1 VLLKEKLNFKWFNRL
16 PLIRQSQ
23 AAECGLACLGM
34 IANYYG
40 HEIDMITLRRQFAT
54 SLKGATLADVIAM
67 AQQLN
72 MSSRALRIDLEEL
85 SKLRTP
91 CILHWDLNHFVVL
104 KRVRGNKITLHD
116 PARGIRVLTL
126 KEASA
131 AFTGVALELIPSST
145 FEAKEEKARISMR
158 KLVGS
163 VTGVKSAFVQVLILS
178 VALELF
184 GVLTP
189 FFMQWVM
196 DMVLVSA
203 DYSLLTLLGVG
214 FIMIALFQTLITA
227 LRSWVMSWFSSQL
240 SVQWTT
246 NVCHHML
253 KLPLEWFESRH
264 VGDILSRY
272 GSLNTI
278 QNTLTTRF
286 ISTVLDGVMSMVT
299 VAMLFIYNAKLAWL
313 VIALFMAYALLRF
326 MAYDPVRRANEE
338 QIISSARTQSSL
350 LETLRGIQAVKTN
363 NKQMPRLAAYM
374 NFLVDS
380 TNKGIVM
387 QKLNILF
394 GSAQGL
400 LTSVGRVVLVWLA
413 ALQVLDGNFSAGML
427 TAFISFSDQFM
438 SRGAGLINAII
449 DFRMLRM
456 HGERLADIVLSETE
470 PSADATPALVHKS
483 DEAQPAQDIELTDIR
498 FRYAP
503 TEPWVIN
510 GVSLKIPA
518 GESIAIVGPSGQGKT
533 TLAKIMLGLLHPES
547 GSITVG
553 GLDITQTG
561 LQHHRNRIGCVMQ
574 DDILFSGSIS
584 ENISFFDN
592 DPDHAKITR
601 VARLAQI
608 HGDIMKMPMNY
619 QSLVG
624 DMGSFLSGG
633 QLQRI
638 LLARAL
644 YREPQILV
652 LDEATSHLDIYNEAQ
667 INTAIKRMNITRII
681 IAHRPETI
689 RSADK
694 IVMLHNG
701 TLSEV
706 TAEELFA
713 RGEPSKEMEITHGKA
728 ALSL

>member
-1 VLLKEKLNFKWFNRL
+1 M
-16 PLIRQSQ
+16 IRQSQ
-23 AAECGLACLGM
+23 ATECGLACLGM
-34 IANYYG
+34 VANYHG
-40 HEIDMITLRRQFAT
+40 HEIDMITLRRRFAT

-72 MSSRALRIDLEEL
+72 MSSRALRVDLEEL
-85 SKLRTP
+85 SKLRMP
-91 CILHWDLNHFVVL
+91 CILHWELNHFVVL
-104 KRVRGNKITLHD
+104 KKVRGNKITLHD
-116 PARGIRVLTL
+116 PARGIRELTFA
-126 KEASA
+126 EASK

-145 FEAKEEKARISMR
+145 FEVKEEKASISMM

-163 VTGVKSAFVQVLILS
+163 VTGVKSAFCQVLILS
-178 VALELF
+178 VVLELF
-184 GVLTP
+184 GVLSP

-214 FIMIALFQTLITA
+214 FIMIALFQTMISA

-240 SVQWTT
+240 SVQWTV
-246 NVCHHML
+246 NVCQHML
-253 KLPLEWFESRH
+253 KLPLDWFESRH

-278 QNTLTTRF
+278 QSTLTSRF
-286 ISTVLDGVMSMVT
+286 ISTVLDGVMSIVT
-299 VAMLFIYNAKLAWL
+299 VMMLFIYNAKLAWL
-313 VIALFMAYALLRF
+313 VIALFVAYGLLRF
-326 MAYDPVRRANEE
+326 LAYDPVRRANEE

-350 LETLRGIQAVKTN
+350 LDTLRGIQAVKTN
-363 NKQMPRLAAYM
+363 NKQIPRLSAYM
-374 NFLVDS
+374 NFLVES

-394 GSAQGL
+394 GSAQGI

-470 PSADATPALVHKS
+470 PCEEASPSLLDHS
-483 DEAQPAQDIELTDIR
+483 DEPEIPQDIALEHIC

-503 TEPWVIN
+503 TEPWVIDDI
-510 GVSLKIPA
+510 SLTIKA
-518 GESIAIVGPSGQGKT
+518 GESVAIVGPSGQGKT
-533 TLAKIMLGLLHPES
+533 TLAKIILGLLHPES
-547 GSITVG
+547 GVITVG
-553 GLDITQTG
+553 GMDITKTG

-592 DPDHAKITR
+592 EPDHAKITR

-644 YREPQILV
+644 YREPKILV
-652 LDEATSHLDIYNEAQ
+652 LDEATSHLDIYNEKQ
-667 INTAIKRMNITRII
+667 INNAIKRMNITRII

-689 RSADK
+689 RSADR
-694 IVMLHNG
+694 IVMLNNG
-701 TLSEV
+701 KFSEM
-706 TAEELFA
+706 TADQLFSPA
-713 RGEPSKEMEITHGKA
+713 DNESKMEKENEQTDM
-728 ALSL
+728 

>member
-1 VLLKEKLNFKWFNRL
+1 MLLKDKLNFRWFNRL
-16 PLIRQSQ
+16 PMIRQSQ
-23 AAECGLACLGM
+23 ATECGLACLGM
-34 IANYYG
+34 VANYHG
-40 HEIDMITLRRQFAT
+40 HEIDMITLRRRFAT

-72 MSSRALRIDLEEL
+72 MSSRALRVDLEEL
-85 SKLRTP
+85 SKLRMP
-91 CILHWDLNHFVVL
+91 CILHWELNHFVVL
-104 KRVRGNKITLHD
+104 KKVRGNKITLHD
-116 PARGIRVLTL
+116 PARGIRELTFA
-126 KEASA
+126 EASK

-145 FEAKEEKARISMR
+145 FEVKEEKASISMM

-163 VTGVKSAFVQVLILS
+163 VTGVKSAFCQVLILS
-178 VALELF
+178 VVLELF
-184 GVLTP
+184 GVLSP

-214 FIMIALFQTLITA
+214 FIMIALFQTMISA

-240 SVQWTT
+240 SVQWTV
-246 NVCHHML
+246 NVCQHML
-253 KLPLEWFESRH
+253 KLPLDWFESRH

-278 QNTLTTRF
+278 QSTLTSRF
-286 ISTVLDGVMSMVT
+286 ISTVLDGVMSIVT
-299 VAMLFIYNAKLAWL
+299 VMMLFIYNAKLAWL
-313 VIALFMAYALLRF
+313 VIALFVAYGLLRF
-326 MAYDPVRRANEE
+326 LAYDPVRRANEE

-363 NKQMPRLAAYM
+363 NKQIPRLSAYM
-374 NFLVDS
+374 NFLVES

-394 GSAQGL
+394 GSAQGI

-470 PSADATPALVHKS
+470 PCEEASPSLLDHS
-483 DEAQPAQDIELTDIR
+483 DEPEIPQDIALEHIC

-503 TEPWVIN
+503 TEPWVIDDI
-510 GVSLKIPA
+510 SLTIKA
-518 GESIAIVGPSGQGKT
+518 GESVAIVGPSGQGKT
-533 TLAKIMLGLLHPES
+533 TLAKIILGLLHPES
-547 GSITVG
+547 GVITVG
-553 GLDITQTG
+553 GMDITKTG

-592 DPDHAKITR
+592 EPDHAKITR

-644 YREPQILV
+644 YREPKILV
-652 LDEATSHLDIYNEAQ
+652 LDEATSHLDIYNEKQ
-667 INTAIKRMNITRII
+667 INNAIKRMNITRII

-689 RSADK
+689 RSADR
-694 IVMLHNG
+694 IVMLNNG
-701 TLSEV
+701 KFS
-706 TAEELFA
+706 
-713 RGEPSKEMEITHGKA
+713 EITADQLFSPADNERKVEKENEQPDM
-728 ALSL
+728 

>member
-1 VLLKEKLNFKWFNRL
+1 MLLKDKLNFRWFNRL
-16 PLIRQSQ
+16 PMIRQSQ
-23 AAECGLACLGM
+23 ATECGLACLGM
-34 IANYYG
+34 VANYHG
-40 HEIDMITLRRQFAT
+40 HEIDMITLRRRFAT

-72 MSSRALRIDLEEL
+72 MSSRALRVDLEEL
-85 SKLRTP
+85 SKLRMP
-91 CILHWDLNHFVVL
+91 CILHWELNHFVVL
-104 KRVRGNKITLHD
+104 KKVRGNKITLHD
-116 PARGIRVLTL
+116 PARGIRELTFA
-126 KEASA
+126 EASK

-145 FEAKEEKARISMR
+145 FEVKEEKASISMM

-163 VTGVKSAFVQVLILS
+163 VTGVKSAFCQVLILS
-178 VALELF
+178 VVLELF
-184 GVLTP
+184 GVLSP

-214 FIMIALFQTLITA
+214 FIMIALFQTMISA

-240 SVQWTT
+240 SVQWTV
-246 NVCHHML
+246 NVCQHML
-253 KLPLEWFESRH
+253 KLPLDWFESRH

-278 QNTLTTRF
+278 QSTLTSRF
-286 ISTVLDGVMSMVT
+286 ISTVLDGVMSIVT
-299 VAMLFIYNAKLAWL
+299 VMMLFIYNAKLAWL
-313 VIALFMAYALLRF
+313 VIALFVAYGLLRF
-326 MAYDPVRRANEE
+326 LAYDPVRRANEE

-363 NKQMPRLAAYM
+363 NKQIPRLSAYM
-374 NFLVDS
+374 NFLVES

-394 GSAQGL
+394 GSAQGI

-470 PSADATPALVHKS
+470 PCEEASPSLLDHS
-483 DEAQPAQDIELTDIR
+483 DEPEIPQDIALEHIC

-503 TEPWVIN
+503 TEPWVIDDI
-510 GVSLKIPA
+510 SLTIKA
-518 GESIAIVGPSGQGKT
+518 GESVAIVGPSGQGKT
-533 TLAKIMLGLLHPES
+533 TLAKIILGLLHPES
-547 GSITVG
+547 GVITVG
-553 GLDITQTG
+553 GMDITKTG

-592 DPDHAKITR
+592 EPDHAKITR

-644 YREPQILV
+644 YREPKILV
-652 LDEATSHLDIYNEAQ
+652 LDEATSHLDIYNEKQ
-667 INTAIKRMNITRII
+667 INNAIKRMNITRII

-689 RSADK
+689 RSADR
-694 IVMLHNG
+694 IVMLNNG
-701 TLSEV
+701 KFSEM
-706 TAEELFA
+706 TADQLFSPA
-713 RGEPSKEMEITHGKA
+713 DNESKMEKENEQTDM
-728 ALSL
+728 

>member
-1 VLLKEKLNFKWFNRL
+1 MLLLEKLNFKWFNRL

-23 AAECGLACLGM
+23 ATECGLACLGM
-34 IANYYG
+34 IANYHG
-40 HEIDMITLRRQFAT
+40 HEIDMITLRRRFAT

-85 SKLRTP
+85 PRLRTP
-91 CILHWDLNHFVVL
+91 CILHWELNHFVVL
-104 KRVRGNKITLHD
+104 KKVQGNKITLHD
-116 PARGIRVLTL
+116 PARGIRVISL
-126 KEASA
+126 KEVST
-131 AFTGVALELIPSST
+131 AFTGVALELIPSSA
-145 FEAKEEKARISMR
+145 FEVKEEKVRISMR

-184 GVLTP
+184 GVLSP

-203 DYSLLTLLGVG
+203 DYSLLTLLGIG
-214 FIMIALFQTLITA
+214 FIMIALFQTMISA

-278 QNTLTTRF
+278 QSTLTTRF
-286 ISTVLDGVMSMVT
+286 ISTVLDGVMSIVT

-313 VIALFMAYALLRF
+313 VIVLFLAYALLRF
-326 MAYDPVRRANEE
+326 MAYEPVRRANEE

-380 TNKGIVM
+380 ANKGIVM

-427 TAFISFSDQFM
+427 TAFISFADQFM
-438 SRGAGLINAII
+438 SRGAGLINALI

-470 PSADATPALVHKS
+470 PASESNPMLFHQT
-483 DEAQPAQDIELTDIR
+483 DEAQPAQDIALNDIR
-498 FRYAP
+498 FRYAS
-503 TEPWVIN
+503 TEPWVID
-510 GVSLKIPA
+510 GVSLTIKA

-533 TLAKIMLGLLHPES
+533 TLAKIILGLLHPQ
-547 GSITVG
+547 GGTITVG
-553 GLDITQTG
+553 GMDITQTG
-561 LQHHRNRIGCVMQ
+561 LQYHRNRIGCVMQ

-584 ENISFFDN
+584 ENISFFAN
-592 DPDHAKITR
+592 EPDHAKITR

-689 RSADK
+689 RSADR
-694 IVMLHNG
+694 IVMLHSG
-701 TLSEV
+701 KLSEV
-706 TAEELFA
+706 TADQLFS
-713 RGEPSKEMEITHGKA
+713 RGEEIKAKEITYG
-728 ALSL
+728 

>member
-1 VLLKEKLNFKWFNRL
+1 VLLLEKLNFKWFNRL

-23 AAECGLACLGM
+23 ATECGLACLGM
-34 IANYYG
+34 IANYHG
-40 HEIDMITLRRQFAT
+40 HEIDMITLRRRFAT

-85 SKLRTP
+85 PRLRTP
-91 CILHWDLNHFVVL
+91 CILHWELNHFVVL
-104 KRVRGNKITLHD
+104 KKVQGNKITLHD
-116 PARGIRVLTL
+116 PARGIRVISL
-126 KEASA
+126 KEVST
-131 AFTGVALELIPSST
+131 AFTGVALELIPSSA
-145 FEAKEEKARISMR
+145 FEMKEEKARISMR

-184 GVLTP
+184 GVLSP

-203 DYSLLTLLGVG
+203 DYSLLTLLGIG
-214 FIMIALFQTLITA
+214 FIIIALFQTMISA

-278 QNTLTTRF
+278 QSTLTTRF
-286 ISTVLDGVMSMVT
+286 ISTVLDGVMSIVT

-313 VIALFMAYALLRF
+313 VIVLFLAYALLRF
-326 MAYDPVRRANEE
+326 MAYEPVRRANEE

-427 TAFISFSDQFM
+427 TAFISFADQFM
-438 SRGAGLINAII
+438 SRGAGLINALI

-470 PSADATPALVHKS
+470 PASESNPMLFHQT
-483 DEAQPAQDIELTDIR
+483 DEAQPAQDIALNDIR
-498 FRYAP
+498 FRYAS
-503 TEPWVIN
+503 TEPWVID
-510 GVSLKIPA
+510 GVSLTIKA

-533 TLAKIMLGLLHPES
+533 TLAKIILGLLHPQ
-547 GSITVG
+547 GGTITVG
-553 GLDITQTG
+553 GMDITQTG

-584 ENISFFDN
+584 ENISFFAN
-592 DPDHAKITR
+592 EPDHAKITR

-689 RSADK
+689 RSADR
-694 IVMLHNG
+694 IVMLHSG
-701 TLSEV
+701 KLSEV
-706 TAEELFA
+706 TADQLFS
-713 RGEPSKEMEITHGKA
+713 RGEDIKAKEITYG
-728 ALSL
+728 

>member
-1 VLLKEKLNFKWFNRL
+1 VQLFEKLNFKWFNRL

-34 IANYYG
+34 IANYHG
-40 HEIDMITLRRQFAT
+40 HEIDMIPLRRQFST
-54 SLKGATLADVIAM
+54 SLKGATLSDVIGI

-72 MSSRALRIDLEEL
+72 MSSRALRVDLEEL

-91 CILHWDLNHFVVL
+91 CILHWELNHFVVL
-104 KRVRGNKITLHD
+104 KKVRGNKITLHD
-116 PARGIRVLTL
+116 PARGIREVTF
-126 KEASA
+126 KEASET
-131 AFTGVALELIPSST
+131 FTGVALELVPSST
-145 FEAKEEKARISMR
+145 FQVKEEKARISMR

-163 VTGVKSAFVQVLILS
+163 VTGVKSAFIQVLILS
-178 VALELF
+178 IALELF
-184 GVLTP
+184 GVLSP

-214 FIMIALFQTLITA
+214 FMMIALFQTVISA

-240 SVQWTT
+240 SVQWTI

-278 QNTLTTRF
+278 QSTLTTRF
-286 ISTVLDGVMSMVT
+286 ISTVLDGVMSIVT
-299 VAMLFIYNAKLAWL
+299 VIMLFIYNDKLAWL
-313 VIALFMAYALLRF
+313 VIGLFTVYALLRF

-363 NKQMPRLAAYM
+363 NKQVPRLSAYM
-374 NFLVDS
+374 NLMVDS
-380 TNKGIVM
+380 TNKGIVI

-400 LTSVGRVVLVWLA
+400 LTSVGRVALVWLA

-470 PSADATPALVHKS
+470 ASSEASPSLVHRP
-483 DEAQPAQDIELTDIR
+483 DEEQAAQDIVLTDIK
-498 FRYAP
+498 FRYGSS
-503 TEPWVIN
+503 EVWVIDGAN
-510 GVSLKIPA
+510 LTIRA

-533 TLAKIMLGLLHPES
+533 TFAKVILGLLHPES

-553 GLDITQTG
+553 GMDITQTG
-561 LQHHRNRIGCVMQ
+561 LSHHRDRIGCVMQ

-592 DPDHAKITR
+592 EPDHAKISR

-644 YREPQILV
+644 YRDPHILV
-652 LDEATSHLDIYNEAQ
+652 LDEATSHLDITNEAK
-667 INTAIKRMNITRII
+667 INNSIKSMNITRII

-694 IVMLHNG
+694 IVMMHNG
-701 TLSEV
+701 KLNVV
-706 TAEELFA
+706 TEEQLFSHA
-713 RGEPSKEMEITHGKA
+713 DNSQEMESTHE
-728 ALSL
+728 

>member
-1 VLLKEKLNFKWFNRL
+1 MLLKDKLNFRWFNRL
-16 PLIRQSQ
+16 PMIRQSQ
-23 AAECGLACLGM
+23 ATECGLACLGM
-34 IANYYG
+34 VANYHG
-40 HEIDMITLRRQFAT
+40 HEIDMITLRRRFAT

-72 MSSRALRIDLEEL
+72 MSSRALRVDLEEL
-85 SKLRTP
+85 SKLRMP
-91 CILHWDLNHFVVL
+91 CILHWELNHFVVL
-104 KRVRGNKITLHD
+104 KKVRGNKITLHD
-116 PARGIRVLTL
+116 PARGIRELTFA
-126 KEASA
+126 EASK

-145 FEAKEEKARISMR
+145 FEVKEEKASISMM

-163 VTGVKSAFVQVLILS
+163 VTGVKSAFCQVLILS
-178 VALELF
+178 VVLELF
-184 GVLTP
+184 GVLSP

-214 FIMIALFQTLITA
+214 FIMIALFQTMITA

-240 SVQWTT
+240 SVQWTI
-246 NVCHHML
+246 NVCQHML
-253 KLPLEWFESRH
+253 KLPLDWFESRH

-278 QNTLTTRF
+278 QSTLTSRF
-286 ISTVLDGVMSMVT
+286 ISTVLDGIMSIVT
-299 VAMLFIYNAKLAWL
+299 VMMLFIYNAKLAWL
-313 VIALFMAYALLRF
+313 VIALFVAYGLLRF
-326 MAYDPVRRANEE
+326 LAYDPVRRANEE

-363 NKQMPRLAAYM
+363 NKQVPRLSAYM
-374 NFLVDS
+374 NFLVES

-394 GSAQGL
+394 GSAQGI

-470 PSADATPALVHKS
+470 PCEEASPNLIDHS
-483 DEAQPAQDIELTDIR
+483 DEPPVPQDIVLENIC

-503 TEPWVIN
+503 TEPWVIDDI
-510 GVSLKIPA
+510 SLTIKA
-518 GESIAIVGPSGQGKT
+518 GESVAIVGPSGQGKT
-533 TLAKIMLGLLHPES
+533 TLAKIILGLLHPES
-547 GSITVG
+547 GVITVG
-553 GLDITQTG
+553 GMDIKQTG
-561 LQHHRNRIGCVMQ
+561 LQHHRNCIGCVMQ

-592 DPDHAKITR
+592 EPDHAKITR

-644 YREPQILV
+644 YRKPKILV
-652 LDEATSHLDIYNEAQ
+652 LDEATSHLDIYNEQQ
-667 INTAIKRMNITRII
+667 INNAIKRMNITRII

-689 RSADK
+689 RSADR
-694 IVMLHNG
+694 IVMLNNG
-701 TLSEV
+701 KFSEM
-706 TAEELFA
+706 TDNQLFLPA
-713 RGEPSKEMEITHGKA
+713 DNESKVEKENEQTDM
-728 ALSL
+728 

>member
-1 VLLKEKLNFKWFNRL
+1 VLLLEKLNFKWFNRL

-34 IANYYG
+34 IANYHG
-40 HEIDMITLRRQFAT
+40 HEIDMITLRRQFST
-54 SLKGATLADVIAM
+54 SLKGATLSDVIGI

-72 MSSRALRIDLEEL
+72 MSSRALRVDLEEL

-91 CILHWDLNHFVVL
+91 CILHWELNHFVVL
-104 KRVRGNKITLHD
+104 KKVRGNKITLHD
-116 PARGIRVLTL
+116 PARGIREVTF
-126 KEASA
+126 KEASNT
-131 AFTGVALELIPSST
+131 FTGVALELVPSST
-145 FEAKEEKARISMR
+145 FEVKEEKARISMR

-184 GVLTP
+184 GVLSP

-214 FIMIALFQTLITA
+214 FMMIALFQTIISA

-240 SVQWTT
+240 SVQWTI

-253 KLPLEWFESRH
+253 KLPLDWFESRH

-272 GSLNTI
+272 ASLNTI
-278 QNTLTTRF
+278 QSTLTTRF
-286 ISTVLDGVMSMVT
+286 ISTVLDGVMSIVT
-299 VAMLFIYNAKLAWL
+299 VVMLFIYNAKLAWL
-313 VIALFMAYALLRF
+313 VIGLFVVYALLRF

-363 NKQMPRLAAYM
+363 NKQVPRLAAYM
-374 NFLVDS
+374 NLMVDS

-400 LTSVGRVVLVWLA
+400 LTSVGRVALVWLA

-470 PSADATPALVHKS
+470 ASSEASPGLVHTT
-483 DEAQPAQDIELTDIR
+483 DEHQPAQDIVLSDIK
-498 FRYAP
+498 FRYGSTDA
-503 TEPWVIN
+503 WVIDGAN
-510 GVSLKIPA
+510 LTIRA

-533 TLAKIMLGLLHPES
+533 TLAKVILGLLHPES
-547 GSITVG
+547 GTITVG
-553 GLDITQTG
+553 GIDIKQTG
-561 LQHHRNRIGCVMQ
+561 LSHHRDRIGCVMQ

-592 DPDHAKITR
+592 EPDHAKITR

-644 YREPQILV
+644 YRDPQILV
-652 LDEATSHLDIYNEAQ
+652 LDEATSHLDISNEAK
-667 INTAIKRMNITRII
+667 INDSIKRMNITRII

-694 IVMLHNG
+694 IVMMHNG

-706 TAEELFA
+706 TAEQLFVRA
-713 RGEPSKEMEITHGKA
+713 DNSKEMEITHG
-728 ALSL
+728 

>member
-1 VLLKEKLNFKWFNRL
+1 MLLLEKLNFKWFNRL

-34 IANYYG
+34 IANYHG
-40 HEIDMITLRRQFAT
+40 HEIDMITLRRQFST
-54 SLKGATLADVIAM
+54 SLKGATLSDVIGI

-72 MSSRALRIDLEEL
+72 MSSRALRVDLEEL

-91 CILHWDLNHFVVL
+91 CILHWELNHFVVL
-104 KRVRGNKITLHD
+104 KKVRGNKITLHD
-116 PARGIRVLTL
+116 PARGIREVTF
-126 KEASA
+126 KEASNT
-131 AFTGVALELIPSST
+131 FTGVALELVPSST
-145 FEAKEEKARISMR
+145 FEVKEEKARISMR

-184 GVLTP
+184 GVLSP

-214 FIMIALFQTLITA
+214 FMMIALFQTIISA

-240 SVQWTT
+240 SVQWTI

-253 KLPLEWFESRH
+253 KLPLDWFESRH

-272 GSLNTI
+272 ASLNTI
-278 QNTLTTRF
+278 QSTLTTRF
-286 ISTVLDGVMSMVT
+286 ISTVLDGVMSIVT
-299 VAMLFIYNAKLAWL
+299 VVMLFIYNAKLAWL
-313 VIALFMAYALLRF
+313 VIGLFVVYALLRF

-363 NKQMPRLAAYM
+363 NKQVPRLAAYM
-374 NFLVDS
+374 NLMVDS

-400 LTSVGRVVLVWLA
+400 LTSVGRVALVWLA

-470 PSADATPALVHKS
+470 ASSEASPGLVHTT
-483 DEAQPAQDIELTDIR
+483 DEHQPAQDIVLSDIK
-498 FRYAP
+498 FRYGSTDA
-503 TEPWVIN
+503 WVIDGAN
-510 GVSLKIPA
+510 LTIRA

-533 TLAKIMLGLLHPES
+533 TLAKVILGLLHPES
-547 GSITVG
+547 GTITVG
-553 GLDITQTG
+553 GIDIKQTG
-561 LQHHRNRIGCVMQ
+561 LSHHRDRIGCVMQ

-592 DPDHAKITR
+592 EPDHAKITR

-644 YREPQILV
+644 YRDPQILV
-652 LDEATSHLDIYNEAQ
+652 LDEATSHLDISNEAK
-667 INTAIKRMNITRII
+667 INDSIKRMNITRII

-694 IVMLHNG
+694 IVMMHNG

-706 TAEELFA
+706 TAEQLFVRA
-713 RGEPSKEMEITHGKA
+713 DNSKEMEITHG
-728 ALSL
+728 

>member
-1 VLLKEKLNFKWFNRL
+1 VLLLEKLNFKWFNRL

-23 AAECGLACLGM
+23 ATECGLACLGM

-91 CILHWDLNHFVVL
+91 CILHWELNHFVVL
-104 KRVRGNKITLHD
+104 KKVQGNSVTLHD
-116 PARGIRVLTL
+116 PARGIRVMTL
-126 KEASA
+126 KEVST

-145 FEAKEEKARISMR
+145 FEVKEEKARISMR

-163 VTGVKSAFVQVLILS
+163 VTGVKSAFIQVLILS

-184 GVLTP
+184 GVLSP

-214 FIMIALFQTLITA
+214 FIMIALFQTMITA

-240 SVQWTT
+240 SVQWTI

-278 QNTLTTRF
+278 QSTLTTRF
-286 ISTVLDGVMSMVT
+286 ISTVLDGVMSIIT

-313 VIALFMAYALLRF
+313 VIALFLAYALLRF

-427 TAFISFSDQFM
+427 TAFISFADQFM

-470 PSADATPALVHKS
+470 PSSEASPTLLHKT
-483 DEAQPAQDIELTDIR
+483 DDVQPAQDIVLNDIR

-503 TEPWVIN
+503 TEPWVID
-510 GVSLKIPA
+510 GVNLTIKA

-533 TLAKIMLGLLHPES
+533 TLAKIILGLLHPE
-547 GSITVG
+547 GGAITVG
-553 GLDITQTG
+553 GMDITQTG

-592 DPDHAKITR
+592 EPDHAKITR

-619 QSLVG
+619 QGLVG

-701 TLSEV
+701 KLSEV
-706 TAEELFA
+706 TAEQLFA
-713 RGEPSKEMEITHGKA
+713 RGEDNKAMEITHG
-728 ALSL
+728 